1 MKLQSFQQMLLEY
14 EITQL
19 EVDDENSRVEML
31 LKYPYS
37 VILEGGYLELD
48 NLNKW
53 IEINIGSDSIKWLVY
68 GKTGYDYGF
77 AEYFF
82 ANEIDAKRV
91 TEVIPHIYTIY
102 SNSYPPNR
110 TVKSNGYDEDIV
122 YDPQDKNAI
131 VFGPEKSE
139 K

>member
-14 EITQL
+14 EVTQL
-19 EVDDENSRVEML
+19 EANYENERKEML
-31 LKYPYS
+31 ISYPIS

-53 IEINIGSDSIKWLVY
+53 IAINIGPDSIRWLFY

-82 ANEIDAKRV
+82 ADEVRAKKV
-91 TEVIPHIYTIY
+91 ATVVPHIYTIY
-102 SNSYPPNR
+102 PKSYPPNL
-110 TVKSNGYDEDIV
+110 TVKSNGYEEQIA

-131 VFGPEKSE
+131 VFEPGGNEE
-139 K
+139 